1 MSKLLFMVTITGRD
15 RLADIMTIRNEEG
28 AGPGF
33 VTLGHGTATGDI
45 RSLLGLTETEKAV
58 SFSIITDEIWQKIRK
73 RLVYGM
79 KIDVPGTGVAF
90 TVPVSSIAGKREFA
104 FLTAG
109 MNYEREEETSLKQTE
124 RELLIAICD
133 QGYNET
139 VMEAAKSGG
148 ASGGTFI
155 HAKGTGMNKAEQFF
169 GVTLA
174 SEKDIIF
181 IVTRTEQKNAIM
193 QAILEKAG
201 PSTRAKGIVFSLPV
215 TDTAGMRLLD
225 ERDDSADNAESKE
238 QKN

>member
-1 MSKLLFMVTITGRD
+1 MSKLLFMVTITGRN
-15 RLADIMTIRNEEG
+15 RLSEIMALSREEG
-28 AGPGF
+28 AGLLL
-33 VTLGHGTATGDI
+33 VTLGHGTASGDI
-45 RSLLGLTETEKAV
+45 RSLLGLDDTEKAV
-58 SFSIITDEIWQKIRK
+58 TFSIVTDELWRRIKK
-73 RLVYGM
+73 RLIYGV
-79 KIDVPGTGVAF
+79 KIDVPGTGIAF
-90 TVPVSSIAGKREFA
+90 TVPVSSVAGKREFA

-139 VMEAAKSGG
+139 VMAAAKSGG

-155 HAKGTGMNKAEQFF
+155 HAKGTGMNLAEQFL

-181 IVTRTEQKNAIM
+181 IVARTEEKNAIM

-225 ERDDSADNAESKE
+225 ERDDPESEAEARS
-238 QKN
+238 

>member
-1 MSKLLFMVTITGRD
+1 MSKLLFMVTITGRN
-15 RLADIMTIRNEEG
+15 RLADVMTICREEG
-28 AGPGF
+28 SDTGF

-45 RSLLGLTETEKAV
+45 RSLLGLDETEKAV
-58 SFSIITDEIWQKIRK
+58 GFYIVTDDIWRKIKK
-73 RLVYGM
+73 RLIYGM
-79 KIDVPGTGVAF
+79 KIDVPGTGIAF
-90 TVPVSSIAGKREFA
+90 TVPVSSVAGKREFA

-109 MNYEREEETSLKQTE
+109 MNFEREEETSLKQTK

-155 HAKGTGMNKAEQFF
+155 HAKGTGMKKAEQFL

-181 IVTRTEQKNAIM
+181 IVARTEEKNAIM

-201 PSTRAKGIVFSLPV
+201 PATRAKGIVFSLPV

-225 ERDDSADNAESKE
+225 ERDDPEAETE
-238 QKN
+238 A